1 MCLAYYDDVS
11 VSVKQSAGFILWLN
25 GVHRRSKE
33 DPGGDLTRAGIQIK
47 DALTCFPGSCHGL
60 TGYIDYFCRFDKL
73 KMLIIFAKKFQLKP
87 FNRIADLDKP
97 GGLRINDVTEV
108 LTPYPVVS
116 YVNICFCLS
125 L

>member
-1 MCLAYYDDVS
+1 MAKRCSQDV
-11 VSVKQSAGFILWLN
+11 KG
-25 GVHRRSKE
+25 

-73 KMLIIFAKKFQLKP
+73 KMLEIFAKKFQLKP

-97 GGLRINDVTEV
+97 GGCALMT
-108 LTPYPVVS
+108 S
-116 YVNICFCLS
+116 QKF
-125 L
+125 